1 MKHYGILAKSALFLL
16 TFVVASYSFA
26 DIQVGY
32 IVTRVQYT
40 GDSWQQIEEPK
51 LIPCPM
57 KVGDLALTFNHS
69 ILIGYDAEDGQ
80 VTEFRFPNPRALIG
94 DWGPSLATEV
104 VTDIFIPADPG
115 MTYLIFKEQHDSAQG
130 SLVIDISNIDVEP
143 VDCNAPE
150 FELFPTPTEVE
161 EEEV

>member
-1 MKHYGILAKSALFLL
+1 MKRHNILTKSALLLL
-16 TFVVASYSFA
+16 TFVVASYSYA

-32 IVTRVQYT
+32 IVIRVQYT
-40 GDSWQQIEEPK
+40 GDSWQQIEAPK
-51 LIPCPM
+51 LIPCP
-57 KVGDLALTFNHS
+57 KNVGDIALTIDHS
-69 ILIGYDAEDGQ
+69 ILIGYDAANGQ

-104 VTDIFIPADPG
+104 VADIFIPADPG
-115 MTYLIFKEQHDSAQG
+115 MTYLIFREQHDSAQD

-150 FELFPTPTEVE
+150 FELLPTPTEVE